1 MPFLIDGHNLIAALP
16 DLQLD
21 DPHDEVWLVLR
32 LRLWAARA
40 GRKAVVVFD
49 RGLPGGKSRA
59 LSGGGVE
66 VIFASQVHSS
76 ADAVIRERMRRL
88 RNPRGWTVVTA
99 DREVQA
105 AARAVGAQVLTSQAF
120 VTQLMPPTPPE
131 TAPDKPEELSPA
143 EMAEWLA
150 LFPEPAEEPAPAP
163 PGSSRQK
170 KAPGERKQKPKAEP
184 PATPYGQKPAGI
196 TPDEVDEW
204 LRLFKRKG

>member
-32 LRLWAARA
+32 LRLWAARE

-49 RGLPGGKSRA
+49 QGLPGGKSRA

-66 VIFASQVHSS
+66 VVFASQGRST
-76 ADAVIRERMRRL
+76 ADAVIRERLRRL
-88 RNPRGWTVVTA
+88 RNPGGWTVVTS

-105 AARAVGAQVLTSQAF
+105 AARTVGAQVMTSPTFAA
-120 VTQLMPPTPPE
+120 QLAPPTPPE
-131 TAPDKPEELSPA
+131 TAPDKPEALSPA

-150 LFPEPAEEPAPAP
+150 LFPEPVEEPPAVQP
-163 PGSSRQK
+163 EAGRQQ
-170 KAPGERKQKPKAEP
+170 KAAGERKPKPQAEP
-184 PATPYGQKPAGI
+184 PATPYGQKPAEV
-196 TPDEVDEW
+196 TPDEVEEW
-204 LRLFKRKG
+204 LRLFKKK

>member
-16 DLQLD
+16 DLRLD

-32 LRLWAARA
+32 LRLWAARE

-49 RGLPGGKSRA
+49 RGLPGGRSRE
-59 LSGGGVE
+59 LSGSGVE
-66 VIFASQVHSS
+66 VVFASQVCST
-76 ADAVIRERMRRL
+76 ADAVIGERLRRL
-88 RNPRGWTVVTA
+88 RNPGGWTVVTS

-105 AARAVGAQVLTSQAF
+105 AARAVGAQVMPSPTFAAQM
-120 VTQLMPPTPPE
+120 TPPTPPE

-143 EMAEWLA
+143 EVAEWLA
-150 LFPEPAEEPAPAP
+150 LFPEPVEEPAPAP
-163 PGSSRQK
+163 SESSRQK

-184 PATPYGQKPAGI
+184 PATPYGQKPAEV

-204 LRLFKRKG
+204 LRLFKRK